1 MDEKVLKDL
10 REKMDIGVRYAMLT
24 YSNFINIDRIT
35 CAREDIDDIT
45 ALIKRAGF
53 RLVTSSIFD
62 HEQVSFYASICVD
75 EEDEIAYEPL
85 AEEQLGISARTFR
98 DNLMTKVRIQ
108 ATEVITYFNLATYRG
123 GKGLAEKWRILA
135 TNLAPIVKREVI
147 KRLESDGFTT
157 KETIKGNDGF
167 IVVGLDKEVCYNGQ
181 ERIDGCD
188 VCNDRTL

>member
-75 EEDEIAYEPL
+75 EEDEIAYDPL

-147 KRLESDGFTT
+147 KRLESDGFTA
-157 KETIKGNDGF
+157 KETVKGNDGF
-167 IVVGLDKEVCYNGQ
+167 IVVGLDK
-181 ERIDGCD
+181 D
-188 VCNDRTL
+188 VCV